1 MIVRSRYT
9 SRKMARAEGPD
20 LSGWLSAPA
29 MTSEAVVEETFQHLG
44 RRGSAVIGRVNR
56 LSAFFLEG
64 FVPRGLG
71 IALIGRTVRRM
82 FRLDE
87 RHAAG
92 LPREKP

>member
-1 MIVRSRYT
+1 
-9 SRKMARAEGPD
+9 
-20 LSGWLSAPA
+20 

-82 FRLDE
+82 FRLA
-87 RHAAG
+87 R
-92 LPREKP
+92 